1 MLRFHPVA
9 SAKAAL
15 AYYAKTDGGT
25 YYANGE
31 LRQEWLGKGAELLGL
46 SGTPDFEHFKRLIHG
61 LDPHTGEQLTSKLI
75 ENRIPA
81 WDVTASIPKGVTIA
95 LERGD
100 TRIQDALWEAA
111 RETIADLEQHGT
123 QPADHVASGCDWLAF
138 HCGMSRGLAPV
149 SGATV
154 SRTLN
159 ARSSRADVARLMPS
173 DAHAWAFGYNAP
185 TRFPCTPEYPVAHT
199 VAEQLHA
206 AIKKINRPGSF
217 CVTGSDRAANP
228 GLEVAGLGPIGL
240 PLAAL
245 QAKELKTHCEH
256 APYGKG
262 EETLVDTRVRRVWQL
277 NPDRFALT
285 NPEWPQFLRDAVKT
299 VQHELGLE
307 KQKLESHLYNLLLYE
322 PGSFFLPHRDGEK
335 LDRMVATLVV
345 VLPSS
350 FKGGELV
357 VRHEG
362 GERTIDFSSAGFNP
376 FHTHFVAFYA
386 DCEHEVRPLQSG
398 HRLCLV
404 YNLTLAKAKKAISAP
419 RTADHI
425 EEVARVLRGWS
436 VDEATH
442 KLAVTLEHQYTPDGL
457 VWDALKGVDRVK
469 ARVLHEAA
477 TLAGCQ
483 AYLALLTLWESGSAE
498 DGYYEPRRRRGGRRY
513 EDEENEEQGEHE
525 MGEIYETTLTAERW
539 SDADGHSL
547 AFGSMEVEREE
558 IVPPESLT
566 SVKPEEDYE
575 GYTGN
580 AGMTLDRWYRHAA
593 IVLWP
598 NANHFDVLCDCGVQA
613 AITSLQQLIG
623 RGQKAAKKNAV
634 TKEQCVEFATKVLD
648 RCVEAHCGDAEAS
661 DLLAALLALNEPELV
676 RVFLRDI
683 VAGSRV
689 IQPGKAVRAACE
701 KHGWATF
708 KKELT
713 GMFTA
718 TAVDRITQVVGPNVD
733 LLERNLGL
741 LEAVCVTK
749 SRRKASDEERVGLCV
764 RLAGAFVA
772 SLETLDKAAATSHDW
787 RFRSVERSVLLAG
800 LTRSLL
806 AIQQFELFSKVIDR
820 VLVDTKLYP
829 LAAHIAAL
837 TDLQSWL
844 KTHLKTRCEGMS
856 HWVTACRE
864 QLESLA
870 AKEPAPPSDFRREAN
885 IDCKCAN
892 CAELRRFLVDPE
904 EEVHRFRAVQ
914 DRRSHLE
921 NIIRR
926 CGCDVNCKTERV
938 GSPHILACTKNIAS
952 FKTRLK
958 KYHED
963 CQHLAAVRAIE
974 KALPT

>member
-1 MLRFHPVA
+1 MA
-9 SAKAAL
+9 
-15 AYYAKTDGGT
+15 
-25 YYANGE
+25 
-31 LRQEWLGKGAELLGL
+31 
-46 SGTPDFEHFKRLIHG
+46 
-61 LDPHTGEQLTSKLI
+61 HTISEQL
-75 ENRIPA
+75 
-81 WDVTASIPKGVTIA
+81 
-95 LERGD
+95 
-100 TRIQDALWEAA
+100 Q
-111 RETIADLEQHGT
+111 
-123 QPADHVASGCDWLAF
+123 
-138 HCGMSRGLAPV
+138 
-149 SGATV
+149 
-154 SRTLN
+154 
-159 ARSSRADVARLMPS
+159 
-173 DAHAWAFGYNAP
+173 
-185 TRFPCTPEYPVAHT
+185 
-199 VAEQLHA
+199 A

-240 PLAAL
+240 PLTAH
-245 QAKELKTHCEH
+245 QAKELKAHCKQ

-262 EETLVDTRVRRVWQL
+262 EETLVDTNVRRVWQL
-277 NPDRFALT
+277 DPDRFALT
-285 NPEWPQFLRDAVKT
+285 NPEWHQFLRDAVKT
-299 VQHELGLE
+299 VQRELGLE

-362 GERTIDFSSAGFNP
+362 EERTIDFSTAEFNP
-376 FHTHFVAFYA
+376 FHTHFAAFYA

-404 YNLTLAKAKKAISAP
+404 YNLTLAKAKKAITAP
-419 RTADHI
+419 RTADHV
-425 EEVARVLRGWS
+425 EEVARILRGWRA
-436 VDEATH
+436 DETTY
-442 KLAVTLEHQYTPDGL
+442 KLAVTLEHQYTQDGL

-477 TLAGCQ
+477 ALAGCQ

-498 DGYYEPRRRRGGRRY
+498 EEYYEPRRRGRHY
-513 EDEENEEQGEHE
+513 DYDDEDEEDEDQGEHE
-525 MGEIYETTLTAERW
+525 MGEIFETTLTAEHW
-539 SDADGHSL
+539 SDAAGQRP

-558 IVPPESLT
+558 VVPPESLT

-613 AITSLQQLIG
+613 AITSLQQLID
-623 RGQKAAKKNAV
+623 RWRKTTKKNAV
-634 TKEQCVEFATKVLD
+634 TREQCVEFATKVLD
-648 RCVEAHCGDAEAS
+648 RCVGAHCGDTEAS
-661 DLLAALLALNEPELV
+661 DLLAALLALDEPELV

-683 VAGSRV
+683 VAGSRI

-708 KKELT
+708 EKELT

-718 TAVDRITQVVGPNVD
+718 TAVDPVTQAVGPNVD

-749 SRRKASDEERVGLCV
+749 SRRKANDEERVKLGM

-772 SLETLDKAAATSHDW
+772 SLETLDTAAATSHDW
-787 RFRSVERSVLLAG
+787 RFRSVNRSALLIG

-806 AIQQFELFSKVIDR
+806 ALQQFELFTKVIDR
-820 VLVDTKLYP
+820 VLAATKLYP

-837 TDLQSWL
+837 TDLQPWL
-844 KTHLKTRCEGMS
+844 KTHLKTRCEGVS
-856 HWVTACRE
+856 RWVAACRA
-864 QLESLA
+864 QLESLTA
-870 AKEPAPPSDFRREAN
+870 EEPAPPSDFRREAN

-892 CAELRRFLVDPE
+892 CAELRRFLSDPK

-921 NIIRR
+921 NIIRQ
-926 CGCDVNCKTERV
+926 CGCDVNFKTERI
-938 GSPHILACTKNIAS
+938 GSPHVLACTKNTAS
-952 FKTRLK
+952 FKARLK
-958 KYHED
+958 QYHED
-963 CQHLAAVRAIE
+963 QQHLATIRAIE
-974 KALPT
+974 KAFPT

>member
-1 MLRFHPVA
+1 M
-9 SAKAAL
+9 
-15 AYYAKTDGGT
+15 
-25 YYANGE
+25 
-31 LRQEWLGKGAELLGL
+31 
-46 SGTPDFEHFKRLIHG
+46 
-61 LDPHTGEQLTSKLI
+61 
-75 ENRIPA
+75 
-81 WDVTASIPKGVTIA
+81 
-95 LERGD
+95 
-100 TRIQDALWEAA
+100 A
-111 RETIADLEQHGT
+111 R
-123 QPADHVASGCDWLAF
+123 
-138 HCGMSRGLAPV
+138 
-149 SGATV
+149 
-154 SRTLN
+154 
-159 ARSSRADVARLMPS
+159 
-173 DAHAWAFGYNAP
+173 
-185 TRFPCTPEYPVAHT
+185 T

-240 PLAAL
+240 PLTAL
-245 QAKELKTHCEH
+245 QAKELKAHCEQ

-285 NPEWPQFLRDAVKT
+285 NPEWQQFLQGAVKT

-357 VRHEG
+357 IRHEG
-362 GERTIDFSSAGFNP
+362 AERVVDFGSAEFNP
-376 FHTHFVAFYA
+376 FHTHFAAFYA

-404 YNLTLAKAKKAISAP
+404 YNLTLAKAKKAVSAP
-419 RTADHI
+419 RAADHI

-436 VDEATH
+436 VDEATY
-442 KLAVTLEHQYTPDGL
+442 KLAVTLEHQYTQDGL

-477 TLAGCQ
+477 ALAGCR
-483 AYLALLTLWESGSAE
+483 AYLALLTLWESGAAE
-498 DGYYEPRRRRGGRRY
+498 EEYEPRGRRGGRRY
-513 EDEENEEQGEHE
+513 YDDEDEEDEDEEDEDGEDGEYE
-525 MGEIYETTLTAERW
+525 MGEIFETTLTAEHW
-539 SDADGHSL
+539 SDADGHRP

-558 IVPPESLT
+558 VVPPESLT

-613 AITSLQQLIG
+613 AITSLQQLIDQW
-623 RGQKAAKKNAV
+623 QKAAKKNAV
-634 TKEQCVEFATKVLD
+634 THEQCAEFATKVLD
-648 RCVEAHCGDAEAS
+648 RCAGAHCGDAEAH
-661 DLLAALLALNEPELV
+661 DLLAALLALDEPELV

-683 VAGSRV
+683 VADSRV
-689 IQPGKAVRAACE
+689 IRPGKAVRAACE

-708 KKELT
+708 ENELV

-718 TAVDRITQVVGPNVD
+718 TAVDRVTQVVGPNVD

-741 LEAVCVTK
+741 LEAVCLTK
-749 SRRKASDEERVGLCV
+749 SRRKASDGERIGLCV

-772 SLETLDKAAATSHDW
+772 SLETLDTAAATSHDW
-787 RFRSVERSVLLAG
+787 RFRNVERPALLVG

-806 AIQQFELFSKVIDR
+806 AIQQFELFTRVIDR
-820 VLVDTKLYP
+820 VLVDTNLYP

-837 TDLQSWL
+837 TELQPWL
-844 KTHLKTRCEGMS
+844 KTHLKTRCEGVPR
-856 HWVTACRE
+856 WVAACRK
-864 QLESLA
+864 QLEVLT

-885 IDCKCAN
+885 IGCKCTH
-892 CAELRRFLVDPE
+892 CAELRRFLVDPK

-914 DRRSHLE
+914 ERRSHLE
-921 NIIRR
+921 NVIRQ
-926 CGCDVNCKTERV
+926 CGCDVTCKTERV
-938 GSPHILACTKNIAS
+938 GSPHVLACTKNTAS
-952 FKTRLK
+952 FNARLK
-958 KYHED
+958 KYHVD
-963 CQHLAAVRAIE
+963 CRHLATVRAIE